1 MANKIVENII
11 NSIELITEAG
21 IGAEIQHF
29 FKNSDEVIEFNAEL
43 TNHKYYI
50 DVILNKCELHDIKS
64 HFLSFVAFIQYSY
77 FTFYS
82 RKADDNLIVYK
93 MISGGSD
100 MKGFYCELTYEHR

>member
-11 NSIELITEAG
+11 SSIELITEPG
-21 IGAEIQHF
+21 IDAEIQHF
-29 FKNSDEVIEFNAEL
+29 FKNSDEVIEFSVEVAN
-43 TNHKYYI
+43 NKYYI
-50 DVILNKCELHDIKS
+50 DVMLKKSELHDIKS
-64 HFLSFVAFIQYSY
+64 HFLSFVAFMQYSY

-100 MKGFYCELTYEHR
+100 MKGFYCELTYEHL